1 MADFQTEA
9 EFTNNL
15 NTNFRVELDGLSPI
29 ELKLIAVTPRPSGPT
44 EQAGMERF
52 SAVFSGPL
60 DFLLPQQTYRVSH
73 PEMGE
78 FEIFLVAIGQ
88 EADGFRYEAVY
99 NYFKP
104 D

>member
-1 MADFQTEA
+1 MSDFQTEA
-9 EFTNNL
+9 DFAKHL
-15 NTNFRVELDGLSPI
+15 NTNFRVPLESPEPI
-29 ELKLIAVTPRPSGPT
+29 ELKLIGVTPRVSEPN

-52 SAVFSGPL
+52 SVLFAGPAAVF
-60 DFLLPQQTYRVSH
+60 LPQNTYRVAH

-78 FEIFLVAIGQ
+78 FEIFLVPLGK

-99 NYFKP
+99 NFYRT